1 MRPRT
6 IYVVSVSFSVSDTP
20 NYLCC
25 PCVVLCKWDSERYM
39 LPGVS
44 FSSIS
49 STGSCRTEM
58 SQQRSQSK
66 SKIRN
71 SPLPF
76 AGTSH
81 VVSEPATST
90 SGVDDLV
97 VESPSLSPS
106 ISLSLPRLLSLSLYV
121 SISLSLYISLSLS
134 LSLSLYVSPFR
145 VDVCNRATHRYS
157 ILLCMP
163 CRFSWMNVKKTHQ

>member
-1 MRPRT
+1 
-6 IYVVSVSFSVSDTP
+6 
-20 NYLCC
+20 
-25 PCVVLCKWDSERYM
+25 M

-49 STGSCRTEM
+49 STGSCRTAM

-71 SPLPF
+71 YPLPF
-76 AGTSH
+76 AGTCH

-97 VESPSLSPS
+97 VASPSLSPS
-106 ISLSLPRLLSLSLYV
+106 ISLSLPRLLSLSL
-121 SISLSLYISLSLS
+121 SISISIYLSIFLSLSLS
-134 LSLSLYVSPFR
+134 LSLSLYVSQFR

-163 CRFSWMNVKKTHQ
+163 CRFSWMNIKKTHQ

>member
-1 MRPRT
+1 MLSVCRSLWVTLRT
-6 IYVVSVSFSVSDTP
+6 IYVVSVSFSVSETP
-20 NYLCC
+20 N
-25 PCVVLCKWDSERYM
+25 DM

-106 ISLSLPRLLSLSLYV
+106 ISLSRSLACSLSLFISLYL
-121 SISLSLYISLSLS
+121 SISLYFSLSLS
-134 LSLSLYVSPFR
+134 LSLSLSVCLAVS
-145 VDVCNRATHRYS
+145 CG
-157 ILLCMP
+157 CM
-163 CRFSWMNVKKTHQ
+163 